1 MSGRACRWSDVMS
14 RAGAAR
20 GAPVQGNFRALGIL
34 KRVAVDVAML
44 LGFLARRGDVG
55 SYRETPKN
63 AAARGF
69 CLLGVLRRVCYS

>member
-1 MSGRACRWSDVMS
+1 MSGRACRWSDVMC
-14 RAGAAR
+14 RAGPHVGPRSR
-20 GAPVQGNFRALGIL
+20 GIFGRSGYLNGWPS
-34 KRVAVDVAML
+34 ML
-44 LGFLARRGDVG
+44 LCCRVSLQGVDVG